1 MEEPTHDASSQERT
15 MSENRTSHDAL
26 VSLTSFPENER
37 AQQSSLP
44 LQLTSFIGRER
55 EVATVTERLGRSDV
69 RLLTLTGPGGVGK
82 TRLALRVADEA
93 ARAFADTVAF
103 VPLAPIRDPDLVL
116 PTVSHVLGV
125 PDATGPF
132 VLKRLMAFLSDKQ
145 LLLVL
150 DNIEHLLS
158 AGPTVV
164 DMLKACPGLKVL
176 CTSRIRLGVSGE
188 HVFTVPPF
196 TVTDVDQMPPIDQAL
211 EEAVQLFVQR
221 ATASASGFV
230 LTPQNVQDVREVCRR
245 LDGLPLA
252 IELAAARVNVLS
264 PRALLHHLE
273 HRLDLLTDGPRDA
286 SPRHQ
291 DMRETIGWSY
301 NLLPESNQSL
311 IRRLAVF
318 NGGWF
323 LEAAQ
328 TVVGEDTNILNGLS
342 TLVAASLVIPT
353 DDIGGEPRFT
363 MLETIGEYA
372 REQLAV
378 SGDEASV
385 QQAHA
390 LHYVALAEQMWNAS
404 YGLETE
410 DWMRRL
416 RPEISNIRLALEWTL
431 GHEPIEAVRL
441 VGALDEYWIR
451 FGYITEGRDWV
462 VRALAAS
469 NSAPAFSRARALLIA
484 GWLALE
490 QDDLIQAE
498 VHLTEA
504 LTLAKALTDHGL
516 LAYGFALLGGVA
528 LKDGDFDRARQL
540 HEQERAHAASSGQP
554 LLVAIALLNLGR
566 VTLATNNL
574 SQAQDFLE
582 HALSIHRSVLG
593 SFGVVVAQYFLGQVM
608 LGRREYTSAVT
619 HFHEA
624 FHGFEKAGDVVSAA
638 RSLEGLAGSV
648 VTTRPDS
655 AIKFLSVATVLRE
668 RVGHPPDRADR
679 CISERAVAAARIALG
694 EQAFSAAWEA
704 GRQIAWDDLPAEIN
718 ALVDTL
724 AISPPLSQG
733 ETQHGLSPRE
743 QEVLQLMVE
752 GSSNRTIAD
761 LLSVSERTAESHVS
775 HILHKLNLESRTAAM
790 AFAVR
795 HGLV

>member
-1 MEEPTHDASSQERT
+1 
-15 MSENRTSHDAL
+15 MSETRTSHDDL
-26 VSLTSFPENER
+26 VGLTPFPENER
-37 AQQSSLP
+37 VHPSNLP

-93 ARAFADTVAF
+93 ARAFADSVAF

-164 DMLKACPGLKVL
+164 DLLRTCPELKVL
-176 CTSRIRLGVSGE
+176 CTSRVRLGVSGE
-188 HVFTVPPF
+188 HVFTVQPF

-221 ATASASGFV
+221 ATASASGFI

-264 PRALLHHLE
+264 LRALLHHLE
-273 HRLDLLTDGPRDA
+273 HRLDLLTDGPRDV

-301 NLLPESNQSL
+301 NLLSKPDQSL
-311 IRRLAVF
+311 LRRLAVF
-318 NGGWF
+318 NGGWSRPAA
-323 LEAAQ
+323 EA
-328 TVVGEDTNILNGLS
+328 VVGEGANILNGLS

-372 REQLAV
+372 WEQLAV

-385 QQAHA
+385 RQAHA
-390 LHYVALAEQMWNAS
+390 LHYVALGELMWNAS

-431 GHEPIEAVRL
+431 GHEPTEAVRL

-484 GWLALE
+484 GWMALE

-498 VHLTEA
+498 VHLTEG
-504 LTLAKALTDHGL
+504 LTLAKALADHGL

-528 LKDGDFDRARQL
+528 LKDGDFDRSRQL

-554 LLVAIALLNLGR
+554 FLVAIALLNLGR

-648 VTTRPDS
+648 VTRRPDS

-679 CISERAVAAARIALG
+679 CISERAVAAAQIALG

-724 AISPPLSQG
+724 AISPPVSSR

-752 GSSNRTIAD
+752 GSSNRAIAD
-761 LLSVSERTAESHVS
+761 FLSVSERTAESHVS